1 MEIITIVGA
10 RPQFIKAAVLSR
22 AFAGSTNICET
33 IVHTGQHYDANMSQV
48 FFDELEIPP
57 PGVHLGIG
65 SGSHGEQTGAMLAGI
80 DRLLQESRPDLLLVY
95 GDTNS
100 TLAGALAAAK
110 LHIPVAH
117 VEAGLRSFN
126 RRMPEEVNRVLTDHL
141 SELLFCP
148 TPIAVDNLTAEGIT
162 DGVHEIGDVMY
173 DSALFFRDKAKASV
187 DAILGPRGLTP
198 RDYVLA
204 TVHRAENVADSA
216 RLRGIFDALAALAAD
231 RPVVLPLHPGCKR
244 RLDEFGIVPHPQIL
258 LLPPV
263 PYLEMVTLLSHAC
276 LALTDSGGLQKEA
289 AIFDVPC
296 ITLREETEWVE
307 TVQAGRNR
315 TVGADSAAILTA
327 VADFANSP
335 LAPWTPP
342 YGEGDAGGAICQII
356 ESW

>member
-1 MEIITIVGA
+1 LIPGSNLS
-10 RPQFIKAAVLSR
+10 KAAVLSR
-22 AFAGSTNICET
+22 AFANSAIRET

-65 SGSHGEQTGAMLAGI
+65 SGSHGEQTGAMLAAL
-80 DRLLQESRPDLLLVY
+80 DALMQETAPDLVLVY

-110 LHIPVAH
+110 LHIPIAH

-126 RRMPEEVNRVLTDHL
+126 RRMPEEINRVLTDHL
-141 SELLFCP
+141 SMLLFCP
-148 TPIAVDNLTAEGIT
+148 TEVAVANLANEGISA
-162 DGVHEIGDVMY
+162 GVHEIGDVMY
-173 DSALFFRDKAKASV
+173 DSALFFREKARAN
-187 DAILGPRGLTP
+187 AERILGGYGLEP
-198 RDYVLA
+198 GGYDLA

-216 RLRGIFDALAALAAD
+216 RLAGIFSALGALAAE

-244 RLDEFGIVPHPQIL
+244 RLAEFGIRPHPAIRL
-258 LLPPV
+258 LDPV
-263 PYLEMVTLLSHAC
+263 PYLEMVTLLSHAR

-289 AIFDVPC
+289 AIFDIPC

-315 TVGADSAAILTA
+315 TVGADSAAILAA
-327 VADFANSP
+327 VADFADAP
-335 LAPWTPP
+335 LPPWNPP
-342 YGEGDAGGAICQII
+342 YGQGDAGGAIRSII
-356 ESW
+356 EDRLG

>member
-1 MEIITIVGA
+1 MKITTIVGA

-22 AFAGSTNICET
+22 AFAESASISET

-65 SGSHGEQTGAMLAGI
+65 SGSHGEQTGAMLAAI
-80 DRLLQESRPDLLLVY
+80 DGLLQDSRPDLMLLY

-110 LHIPVAH
+110 LHIPIAH

-126 RRMPEEVNRVLTDHL
+126 RRMPEEVNRVLTDHM

-148 TPIAVDNLTAEGIT
+148 TQVSVDNLAAEGIT
-162 DGVHEIGDVMY
+162 EGVHEVGDVMY
-173 DSALFFRDKAKASV
+173 DSALFFRDKARASA
-187 DAILGPRGLTP
+187 DAILGSHALSPG
-198 RDYVLA
+198 DYALA
-204 TVHRAENVADSA
+204 TVHRAENVADFACLKS
-216 RLRGIFDALAALAAD
+216 IFDALGTIAAD

-244 RLDEFGIVPHPQIL
+244 RLEESGIVPHPEIR

-263 PYLEMVTLLSHAC
+263 PYLEMVTLLSHAN

-289 AIFDVPC
+289 AIFDIPC
-296 ITLREETEWVE
+296 VTLRDETEWVE
-307 TVQAGRNR
+307 TVHAGRNR
-315 TVGADSAAILTA
+315 TVGADSAAILAA

-335 LAPWTPP
+335 LPPWTPP
-342 YGEGDAGGAICQII
+342 YGDGDAGGAIRRIL
-356 ESW
+356 ESR